1 MIWAS
6 AVAGLPHPVV
16 YSGGMRIEDTIGPDD
31 LARVT
36 ARQKGQQDRWRRAPE
51 EGYCVSF
58 AGLEFVVLP
67 DVFPP
72 RSDTDLLRRHLR
84 VAEGSVVLDVGTGS
98 GALAVLACKAGAA
111 RCVALD
117 ISPAAVR
124 NAEINAGKHGLSGRI
139 DVRLSDGLAAL
150 QSAEVFDLVIANLPG
165 RAAEARD
172 LVESAQWDAG
182 FRTHRRFLEGIGA
195 HLAPAAEIV
204 MTKANY
210 PEINELLDL
219 AERAGFQ
226 ARVLATQGPEGDD
239 PRTYYALALARTDAT
254 G

>member
-1 MIWAS
+1 MS
-6 AVAGLPHPVV
+6 AAKGLLRPVV
-16 YSGGMRIEDTIGPDD
+16 YSDRMRIENTLGPDD

-36 ARQKGQQDRWRRAPE
+36 TRQKEQQARWRSAPE
-51 EGYCVSF
+51 EGYCVSL
-58 AGLEFVVLP
+58 AGLAFVVLP

-72 RSDTDLLRRHLR
+72 RADTDLLRRHLR
-84 VAEGSVVLDVGTGS
+84 VPDGGAVLDVGTGS

-124 NAEINAGKHGLSGRI
+124 NAQANAKQHGLSDRM

-150 QSAEVFDLVIANLPG
+150 QSGEVFDLVIANLPG
-165 RAAEARD
+165 RSAEARD
-172 LVESAQWDAG
+172 VVEGAQWDAG

-195 HLAPAAEIV
+195 HLSPAAEIV

-210 PEINELLDL
+210 PEINDLLRL
-219 AERAGFQ
+219 AERAGFR
-226 ARVLATQGPEGDD
+226 ARILATQGPEGND
-239 PRTYYALALARTDAT
+239 PRTYYALAFSRMEAT